1 MAISVQPI
9 EFTVAAIKKKADGAK
24 SIALVSADK
33 KTDRIINDVA
43 KALVNCMQ
51 ADGENVTVGKNDSG
65 IAIFP
70 VANALYDYECAKVA
84 GECDKTVIVV
94 KYGHTAHKALQSLK
108 SVLQLCGADVIGAIA
123 KR

>member
-51 ADGENVTVGKNDSG
+51 ADGENDSG

-94 KYGHTAHKALQSLK
+94 KYGHTTHKTLQSLK